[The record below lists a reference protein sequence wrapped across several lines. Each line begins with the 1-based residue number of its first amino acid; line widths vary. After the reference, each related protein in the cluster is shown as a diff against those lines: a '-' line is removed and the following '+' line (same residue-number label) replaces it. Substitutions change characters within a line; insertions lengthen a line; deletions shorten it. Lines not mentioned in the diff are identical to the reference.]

1 MKLVVGLGNPGPAYE
16 GTRHNVGFDV
26 VARLARR
33 HAPGETARSRFH
45 GVVVEAVIGS
55 EKVLLLQ
62 PTTFMNL
69 SGTAVAEASRFY
81 KLDPAADLLVI
92 VDDVALPCGQIRLRP
107 GGGAGGHNGLSD
119 IQRKLAT
126 ENYPRLR
133 IGIDAPGRIPQK
145 DYVLGKFRPDQRE
158 LVEVACDEAAEAV
171 ACWATGGLTE
181 AMNRFNRKQTA

>member
-26 VARLARR
+26 IARLARR
-33 HAPGETARSRFH
+33 HAPGETARSKFH
-45 GVVVEAVIGS
+45 GVLVEAVIDT

-69 SGTAVAEASRFY
+69 SGTAVAEALRFY
-81 KLDPAADLLVI
+81 KLDVADDLLVI
-92 VDDVALPCGQIRLRP
+92 VDDVALPCGQIRLRAS
-107 GGGAGGHNGLSD
+107 GGAGGHNGLSD
-119 IQRKLAT
+119 IQQKLAT
-126 ENYPRLR
+126 DAYPRLR
-133 IGIDAPGRIPQK
+133 VGIDRPGQIPQK

-158 LVEVACDEAAEAV
+158 LVDPALDEAADAV
-171 ACWATGGLTE
+171 ACWAVDGLAD

>member
-69 SGTAVAEASRFY
+69 SGTAVVEASRFY
-81 KLDPAADLLVI
+81 KLDPAEDVLVI

-119 IQRKLAT
+119 IQRKLGT
-126 ENYPRLR
+126 EHYPRLR

-171 ACWATGGLTE
+171 SCWATLGLTE

>member
-26 VARLARR
+26 IARLARR
-33 HAPGETARSRFH
+33 YAPGETARSKFH
-45 GVVVEAVIGS
+45 GVVVEAVMRS

-69 SGTAVAEASRFY
+69 SGTAVAEALRFY
-81 KLDPAADLLVI
+81 KLDVADDLLVI
-92 VDDVALPCGQIRLRP
+92 VDDVALPCGQIRLRAS
-107 GGGAGGHNGLSD
+107 GGAGGHNGLSD
-119 IQRKLAT
+119 IQQKLGTDA
-126 ENYPRLR
+126 YPRLR
-133 IGIDAPGRIPQK
+133 IGIDRPGQIPQK

-158 LVEVACDEAAEAV
+158 LVDSALDEAADAV
-171 ACWATGGLTE
+171 ACWAEEGLAD

>member
-33 HAPGETARSRFH
+33 HAPGETARTKFH
-45 GVVVEAVIGS
+45 AVVIEALVDV

-69 SGTAVAEASRFY
+69 SGTSVAEAMRFY
-81 KLDPAADLLVI
+81 KLSPEEDLLVI

-107 GGGAGGHNGLSD
+107 SGGAGGHNGLSD
-119 IQRKLAT
+119 IQRKLGTDA
-126 ENYPRLR
+126 YPRLR
-133 IGIDAPGRIPQK
+133 IGIDRPGEIPQK

-158 LVEVACDEAAEAV
+158 PVEAACDEAAEAA
-171 ACWATGGLTE
+171 ACWIAEGLST